1 MNKILYFAGG
11 LLILTFLAFICIF
24 AYIIYKDEDDG
35 WHNTPLEWVKR
46 HCDKNRSWACLKF
59 KDWKKYYALAP
70 NEWNLKWFAPSRTI
84 RKENIVWDFVYIN
97 FGFIGNIKYVFFK
110 YNIKRK
116 RNKDKFNKNSQDSL
130 RYVLEAVQG
139 DIEEIQKKVEEETN
153 KAKKE
158 IDKIRKSYLNEESY
172 LNKEIELK
180 STDKWE
186 N

>member
-11 LLILTFLAFICIF
+11 LLILALIAFICTF
-24 AYIIYKDEDDG
+24 VYIIYKDEDDG

-46 HCDKNRSWACLKF
+46 HCDKNRSWARLKF
-59 KDWKKYYALAP
+59 KDWKKYYTLAP

-84 RKENIVWDFVYIN
+84 RKENVVWDFVYIN

-110 YNIKRK
+110 YNMKNKRK
-116 RNKDKFNKNSQDSL
+116 KDVILQNSQDSL

-139 DIEEIQKKVEEETN
+139 DIDKIQKKAEEETN

-158 IDKIRKSYLNEESY
+158 IEKVRESY
-172 LNKEIELK
+172 MNSNIELK
-180 STDKWE
+180 STDRWE